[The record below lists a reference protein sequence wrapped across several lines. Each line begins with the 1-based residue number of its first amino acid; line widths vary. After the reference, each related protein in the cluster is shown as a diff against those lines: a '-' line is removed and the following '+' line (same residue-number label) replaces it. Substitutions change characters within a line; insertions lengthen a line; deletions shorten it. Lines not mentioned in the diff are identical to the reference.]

1 MPMIVE
7 QIHGRFFSVWGNI
20 GIAIQK
26 KHRIICLFRHQLRKP
41 VNLKF
46 PGIEL
51 IEIAFINK
59 GQNQIGQQKLSK
71 KEQKGFIVN

>member
-1 MPMIVE
+1 MLMIVE
-7 QIHGRFFSVWGNI
+7 QIYGRFFSVWRNI
-20 GIAIQK
+20 GVAIKK
-26 KHRIICLFRHQLRKP
+26 KHRVFCLFRYQLGKP

-59 GQNQIGQQKLSK
+59 GQNQIGQQKLS
-71 KEQKGFIVN
+71 QKQQKRFIAN